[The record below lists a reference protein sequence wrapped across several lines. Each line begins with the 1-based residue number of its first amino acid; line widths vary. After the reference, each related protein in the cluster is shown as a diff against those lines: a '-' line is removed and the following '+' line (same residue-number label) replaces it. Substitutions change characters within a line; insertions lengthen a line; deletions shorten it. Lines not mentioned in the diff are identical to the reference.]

1 MKIEINFSEVEYS
14 DRLKRVSIRIEEDG
28 KVKGYDEC
36 YDSTLVAIDQ
46 AKVIGSSI
54 ATFLIKEVQCFVEKK
69 YIRWCKV
76 EKEKVQEERKFLL
89 KLRDCLLQ

>member
-1 MKIEINFSEVEYS
+1 MQSILKKVYIIQNKVISLHQQIKVTMKIEINFSEVEYS

-28 KVKGYDEC
+28 KVKMYDEC

-54 ATFLIKEVQCFVEKK
+54 ATFLMKEVQCFVEKN
-69 YIRWCKV
+69 I
-76 EKEKVQEERKFLL
+76 
-89 KLRDCLLQ
+89 